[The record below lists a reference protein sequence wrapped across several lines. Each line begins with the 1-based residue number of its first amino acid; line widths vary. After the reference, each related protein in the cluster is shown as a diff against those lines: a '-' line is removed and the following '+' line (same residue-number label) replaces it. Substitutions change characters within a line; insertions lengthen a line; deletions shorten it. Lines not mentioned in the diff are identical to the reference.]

1 MASTSKPT
9 TPPPQQPKPDL
20 SRDLDHNG
28 IVDASDDRSRD
39 LDRDGVIGTGDRQ
52 EKDLNR
58 DNKIDGSDQTKQ
70 EVPKVGTVLGY
81 TKDGESW
88 TPPEQNNKI
97 QQQQTIRPKLG

>member
-1 MASTSKPT
+1 MATSKPT

-28 IVDASDDRSRD
+28 IVDALDDRSRD
-39 LDRDGVIGTGDRQ
+39 LDRDGVIDTADRQ

-58 DNKIDGSDQTKQ
+58 DNVIDGTDQKQ
-70 EVPKVGTVLGY
+70 QQQQKVGTAMGW

-88 TPPEQNNKI
+88 TPPEQTNKV
-97 QQQQTIRPKLG
+97 QQQQKLGPRLG

>member
-28 IVDASDDRSRD
+28 IVDSLDDRSRD
-39 LDRDGVIGTGDRQ
+39 LDRDGVIDNADRQ

-58 DNKIDGSDQTKQ
+58 DNKIDGADQTKQ
-70 EVPKVGTVLGY
+70 QVPKVGTVLGY
-81 TKDGESW
+81 TKDGDSW

-97 QQQQTIRPKLG
+97 QQQQTIRPKL